1 MWSNW
6 TCWICRI
13 FSYLETV
20 WFFPQRSWPHFNIC
34 LDFCLKIGCSLFF
47 AISSHKMNSDEQM
60 ARKEST
66 GSLSGSETET
76 SSCYRLWIFLSC
88 SLLKIDPPMFR
99 LKKDATV
106 IEKSYDAKPF
116 LSLKIGRSLFQSE
129 QKILKEVSMRILSKL
144 IYLWSDRQI
153 FEFPVNFRSNFRGKK
168 YS

>member
-1 MWSNW
+1 MNKWLARSPCQDPAWN
-6 TCWICRI
+6 
-13 FSYLETV
+13 FEGGETIKFV
-20 WFFPQRSWPHFNIC
+20 SK
-34 LDFCLKIGCSLFF
+34 KIL
-47 AISSHKMNSDEQM
+47 
-60 ARKEST
+60 T

-153 FEFPVNFRSNFRGKK
+153 FEFPVNFRSNFRGKNIRKK
-168 YS
+168 YYWYYSNFR